1 MSISIPLHTW
11 VRYVLVAPNIIRVL
25 DVMDNTESV
34 SGTPD
39 GNALA
44 RVVAHKVQD
53 VCAHTVVDFNR
64 IISISNS
71 ASCAFWANI
80 MRTVGESAFEKIEFI
95 NINPQILRNLE
106 YGVGYV
112 FRQKKKSSEP
122 SHL

>member
-1 MSISIPLHTW
+1 M
-11 VRYVLVAPNIIRVL
+11 
-25 DVMDNTESV
+25 MDSTESV

-44 RVVAHKVQD
+44 RVVAQEVQD
-53 VCAHTVVDFNR
+53 VCAHAVVDFDR
-64 IISISNS
+64 ITSISNS

-80 MRTVGESAFEKIEFI
+80 MRSVGESAFDRIEFI
-95 NINPQILRNLE
+95 NINPPIIRNLE

>member
-1 MSISIPLHTW
+1 M
-11 VRYVLVAPNIIRVL
+11 
-25 DVMDNTESV
+25 MDSTESV

-44 RVVAHKVQD
+44 RVVAQEVRD
-53 VCAHTVVDFNR
+53 VCAHAVVDFDR
-64 IISISNS
+64 ITSISNS

-80 MRTVGESAFEKIEFI
+80 MRTVGESAFERIEFI
-95 NINPQILRNLE
+95 NINNPPVLRNLE

-112 FRQKKKSSEP
+112 SRQKKKSSEP